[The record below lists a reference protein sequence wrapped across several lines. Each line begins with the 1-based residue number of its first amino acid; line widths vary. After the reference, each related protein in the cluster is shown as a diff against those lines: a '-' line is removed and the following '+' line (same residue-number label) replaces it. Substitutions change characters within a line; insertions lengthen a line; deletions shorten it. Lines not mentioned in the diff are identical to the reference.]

1 MLIQLLAFRYL
12 WIRMQQLKEQI
23 AELSRK
29 QACRPDEPHYGQL
42 FQELQHYLCSIGQ
55 KSSIDH
61 LLSHLLNALHSSS
74 SHSSK
79 SRSMVQG
86 LLKEV
91 TVWQKSQQH
100 FCQKLVDDYPLYPDV
115 VGPIQTGILQLQYG
129 MSLVA
134 SQLATSLTPVPG
146 LLKLISCLLAFPTL
160 SHSFPSH
167 LARADFLF
175 SQTCTDILHCLVRL
189 LPQQDCGRV
198 VPQATLLR
206 LNALL
211 YVQCHALCTGE
222 FSQETFSLFTH
233 ICQVRKSIHLFARL
247 HFLNINLIFMMLSR
261 LW

>member
-1 MLIQLLAFRYL
+1 
-12 WIRMQQLKEQI
+12 MQQLKEQI
-23 AELSRK
+23 PELSRK
-29 QACRPDEPHYGQL
+29 QACRPNEPHYGQL
-42 FQELQHYLCSIGQ
+42 FQDLQHYLCSVGQ

-61 LLSHLLNALHSSS
+61 LLSRLLNALHSSS
-74 SHSSK
+74 SYSSK

-91 TVWQKSQQH
+91 AVWQKSQQH

-115 VGPIQTGILQLQYG
+115 VGPIQTGILQLQHG

-146 LLKLISCLLAFPTL
+146 LLKLVSCLLAFPTL

-175 SQTCTDILHCLVRL
+175 SHNCTDILHCLVKL

-198 VPQATLLR
+198 VPQASLLH
-206 LNALL
+206 LIALL

-222 FSQETFSLFTH
+222 FNKEAFRLFTD
-233 ICQVRKSIHLFARL
+233 ICQVRKPIHLFARL
-247 HFLNINLIFMMLSR
+247 HY
-261 LW
+261 

>member
-1 MLIQLLAFRYL
+1 
-12 WIRMQQLKEQI
+12 MQQLKEQI

-29 QACRPDEPHYGQL
+29 QACRPTETHYGQL
-42 FQELQHYLCSIGQ
+42 FQELQHYLCSVGQ

-74 SHSSK
+74 SYSSK

-86 LLKEV
+86 LLREV

-100 FCQKLVDDYPLYPDV
+100 FCKKLVDDYPLYPDV

-175 SQTCTDILHCLVRL
+175 SQTCTDILHCLVKL
-189 LPQQDCGRV
+189 LPQQDCGHV
-198 VPQATLLR
+198 VPRASLLH

-222 FSQETFSLFTH
+222 VNQEAFSLFTY
-233 ICQVRKSIHLFARL
+233 ICQVSKSTHLSARIP
-247 HFLNINLIFMMLSR
+247 FLNIHLIFSGDFRCYRPSISMCQ
-261 LW
+261 

>member
-1 MLIQLLAFRYL
+1 
-12 WIRMQQLKEQI
+12 MQQLKEQT

-29 QACRPDEPHYGQL
+29 QACRPNEQHYGQL
-42 FQELQHYLCSIGQ
+42 FQELQHYLSSIGQ

-61 LLSHLLNALHSSS
+61 LLSNLLNALHSSS
-74 SHSSK
+74 PYSSK

-100 FCQKLVDDYPLYPDV
+100 FCQKLVNDYPLYPDV
-115 VGPIQTGILQLQYG
+115 VAPIQTGILQLQYG

-146 LLKLISCLLAFPTL
+146 LLKLISCLMAFPTL
-160 SHSFPSH
+160 SHSFPSN

-175 SQTCTDILHCLVRL
+175 SQTCTDILHCLVKL
-189 LPQQDCGRV
+189 LPQQDCGHS
-198 VPQATLLR
+198 VPQASLLH

-211 YVQCHALCTGE
+211 YVKCHALCTAE
-222 FSQETFSLFTH
+222 LNQETFSLFTH
-233 ICQVRKSIHLFARL
+233 ICQVSKSFHLFARL
-247 HFLNINLIFMMLSR
+247 RFLNINLIFNPLSR